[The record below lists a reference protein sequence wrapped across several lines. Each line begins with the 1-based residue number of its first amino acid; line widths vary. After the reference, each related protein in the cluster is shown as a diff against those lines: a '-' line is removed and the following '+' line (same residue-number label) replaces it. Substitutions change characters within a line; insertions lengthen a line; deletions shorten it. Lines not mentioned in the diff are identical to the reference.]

1 MPSEYEKMLANN
13 THKTKKRG
21 RETGKEQVSKVKVGY
36 YCEREKE
43 RDIETKSQREMNS
56 SWEDKKVQKKNLW
69 CIMDN
74 LKNEY

>member
-43 RDIETKSQREMNS
+43 REI
-56 SWEDKKVQKKNLW
+56 
-69 CIMDN
+69 
-74 LKNEY
+74 